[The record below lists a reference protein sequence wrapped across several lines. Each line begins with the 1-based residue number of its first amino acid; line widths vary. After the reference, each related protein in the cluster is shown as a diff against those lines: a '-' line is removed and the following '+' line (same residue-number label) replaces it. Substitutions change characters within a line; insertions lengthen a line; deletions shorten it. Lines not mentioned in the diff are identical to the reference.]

1 MDQCPLSYVD
11 SSSECA
17 QFENCNPSKCLQKL
31 NALENESHEVKMILQ
46 QLVDKV
52 KYFYGI

>member
-1 MDQCPLSYVD
+1 MDQCPLAYVD
-11 SSSECA
+11 PGSECA
-17 QFENCNPSKCLQKL
+17 QFENCSQIKCLQKL
-31 NALENESHEVKMILQ
+31 NDLESELHEVKMILQ

>member
-31 NALENESHEVKMILQ
+31 NALENELHEVKMILQ

>member
-1 MDQCPLSYVD
+1 MDQCPLAFVD
-11 SSSECA
+11 PSSECA
-17 QFENCNPSKCLQKL
+17 QLENCSPSKCLQKL
-31 NALENESHEVKMILQ
+31 NDLESELHEVKMILQ

>member
-1 MDQCPLSYVD
+1 MDQCPRAYVD
-11 SSSECA
+11 PSLECA

-31 NALENESHEVKMILQ
+31 NDLESELREVKMLLQ